1 MTNEIPPC
9 SVCGT
14 RFDNIFEATDHL
26 LEEEG
31 EEFNPILTLP
41 NGYSLL
47 VGSLLREIFY
57 SADNP
62 DRIRHLAEVTYG
74 TLYAAETNVE
84 LMKNLVEEAIV
95 SEYMMDIDLEIKEL
109 MKDESDDD

>member
-1 MTNEIPPC
+1 VTSKIPPC

-14 RFDNIFEATDHL
+14 HFNNIFEATDHL

-31 EEFNPILTLP
+31 EEFDPVLILP

-57 SADNP
+57 ASDDQ
-62 DRIRHLAEVTYG
+62 DRVRHLTEMAYG

-84 LMKNLVEEAIV
+84 LMKDLVEEAIV
-95 SEYMMDIDLEIKEL
+95 SEYMTGIDLEIEEL
-109 MKDESDDD
+109 MEEEDNDD